1 MFGQKEGSKEK
12 KGKEKNERKKM
23 KKGIFLFYI
32 VWFVKAFTSKQKKK
46 GNFALPK
53 ITLCFT

>member
-1 MFGQKEGSKEK
+1 
-12 KGKEKNERKKM
+12 M

-46 GNFALPK
+46 KKAILRYQKLLCVLHNTFIIYSISYYLFY
-53 ITLCFT
+53 ITLY